1 MTSPGGPRILAEQ
14 GGLVVAEDGPHVL
27 VIDRGSGLTQVAAF
41 VLLVILLVFGGFG
54 IVSISMAL
62 GDAQNNPPLLVGL
75 AILAVGIAA
84 AAALVFTVRSL
95 RRIRSA
101 PLSAFVP
108 VAVFDRSDGTYRD
121 GVGQVVGRL
130 DQVRFEKRMQIG
142 SSSPKL
148 VAVTPHGA
156 YVLKRGNPFGGRIH
170 GMDAVLSTAIFG
182 TGS

>member
-1 MTSPGGPRILAEQ
+1 MSEGTRPGGLTALA
-14 GGLVVAEDGPHVL
+14 VL
-27 VIDRGSGLTQVAAF
+27 NF
-41 VLLVILLVFGGFG
+41 VFGGFG
-54 IVSISMAL
+54 VVSTSMAL
-62 GDAQNNPPLLVGL
+62 GGAENNPPLVVGL

-156 YVLKRGNPFGGRIH
+156 YVLKRGNPFGGHIH

-182 TGS
+182 DRR

>member
-1 MTSPGGPRILAEQ
+1 MTSPGGPRIIGEQ

-27 VIDRGSGLTQVAAF
+27 VIDRGSGLTQITAF
-41 VLLVILLVFGGFG
+41 VLLVITLVFGGFG
-54 IVSISMAL
+54 IVSTSMAL
-62 GDAQNNPPLLVGL
+62 RGATGNPPVIVGL
-75 AILAVGIAA
+75 VILAVGLLA
-84 AAALVFTVRSL
+84 AAALAFTVRSL

-108 VAVFDRSDGTYRD
+108 VAVFDRSDRTYRD
-121 GVGQVVGRL
+121 GAGQVVGRL

-148 VAVTPHGA
+148 VAITPTGS

-170 GMDAVLSTAIFG
+170 GMDAVLSTAVFG
-182 TGS
+182 ADR

>member
-27 VIDRGSGLTQVAAF
+27 VIDRGSGLTQIAAF
-41 VLLVILLVFGGFG
+41 VLLVITLVFGGFG
-54 IVSISMAL
+54 VVSTSMAL
-62 GDAQNNPPLLVGL
+62 GGAENNPPLVVGL
-75 AILAVGIAA
+75 VILAVGIAA

-182 TGS
+182 TER

>member
-1 MTSPGGPRILAEQ
+1 MMSSDGPRIIAEQ
-14 GGLVVAEDGPHVL
+14 GGLVVAEDGAHVL
-27 VIDRGSGLTQVAAF
+27 VVDRGSGLTQITAF
-41 VLLVILLVFGGFG
+41 VLLVFTVVFGGFG
-54 IVSISMAL
+54 IVSTSMAL
-62 GDAQNNPPLLVGL
+62 GGFESNPPLIVGL
-75 AILAVGIAA
+75 AILAIGILA
-84 AAALVFTVRSL
+84 AAALLFTVRSL

-108 VAVFDRSDGTYRD
+108 VAVFDRKDGTYRD
-121 GVGQVVGRL
+121 GVGQVVGQL

-148 VAVTPHGA
+148 VAVTPHGT

-182 TGS
+182 PER

>member
-1 MTSPGGPRILAEQ
+1 MTSPDGPRIIAEQ

-27 VIDRGSGLTQVAAF
+27 VIDRGSGLTQIAAF
-41 VLLVILLVFGGFG
+41 VLFVITLVFGGFG
-54 IVSISMAL
+54 IVSTSMAL
-62 GDAQNNPPLLVGL
+62 RGGENNPPLIVGL
-75 AILAVGIAA
+75 VILAVGILA
-84 AAALVFTVRSL
+84 AAALLFTLRSL
-95 RRIRSA
+95 RRIRAA

-108 VAVFDRSDGTYRD
+108 VAVFDRGDGTYRD
-121 GVGQVVGRL
+121 GVGQVVGQL

-148 VAVTPHGA
+148 VAVTPDGT

-182 TGS
+182 QER

>member
-1 MTSPGGPRILAEQ
+1 MTSPGGQRIIAEQ

-27 VIDRGSGLTQVAAF
+27 VIDRGSGLTQIAAF
-41 VLLVILLVFGGFG
+41 VLLVITLVFGGFG
-54 IVSISMAL
+54 IVSTSMAL
-62 GDAQNNPPLLVGL
+62 GGAENNPPLIVGL
-75 AILAVGIAA
+75 VILAVGVLA
-84 AAALVFTVRSL
+84 AAALLFTVRSL

-121 GVGQVVGRL
+121 RVGQVVGRL

-148 VAVTPHGA
+148 VAVTPHGT

-170 GMDAVLSTAIFG
+170 GMDAVLSTAVFG
-182 TGS
+182 AER

>member
-1 MTSPGGPRILAEQ
+1 MTSPDGPRLIAER
-14 GGLVVAEDGPHVL
+14 GGLVVAEDGAHIL
-27 VIDRGSGLTQVAAF
+27 VIDRGSGLTQIAAF
-41 VLLVILLVFGGFG
+41 VLLVITLVFGGFG
-54 IVSISMAL
+54 IVSTSMAL
-62 GDAQNNPPLLVGL
+62 RDTGSNPPLIVGL
-75 AILAVGIAA
+75 MILAVGVLA
-84 AAALVFTVRSL
+84 AAALAVTVRSL

-130 DQVRFEKRMQIG
+130 DQVRFERRMQIG

-148 VAVTPHGA
+148 VAVTPDGA

-182 TGS
+182 SER

>member
-1 MTSPGGPRILAEQ
+1 MTSAAEPVIIAEQ
-14 GGLVVAEDGPHVL
+14 GGLVVAEAGPHVL
-27 VIDRGSGLTQVAAF
+27 VIDRGSILTQIAAF
-41 VLLVILLVFGGFG
+41 VLLVITLVFGGFG
-54 IVSISMAL
+54 IVSTSMAL
-62 GDAQNNPPLLVGL
+62 RGAESDPPLLMGVV
-75 AILAVGIAA
+75 ILAVGAVA
-84 AAALVFTVRSL
+84 AAALLVTVRSL

-121 GVGQVVGRL
+121 RAGQVVGRL

-148 VAVTPHGA
+148 VAVTPNGT

-182 TGS
+182 SAR